1 MRRSVVAAL
10 AAMLLV
16 TLFSGGAVAARP
28 VTPQISA
35 VTAEWGLRTWD
46 DGTVWCTL
54 MSDVTLDPGF
64 TKGQPVYA
72 AATVHFKF
80 VGDGDWTWQEW
91 MYSYERLSRG
101 STTVHAYAGLGS
113 SESPA
118 VADWIRYDL
127 ISPGGAVLSTLQI
140 STENTCPTG

>member
-16 TLFSGGAVAARP
+16 PLFGGGAAVAARP
-28 VTPQISA
+28 VAPQISA
-35 VTAEWGLRTWD
+35 VTAEWALRTWD
-46 DGTVWCTL
+46 DGSVWCTL
-54 MSDVTLDPGF
+54 MSDATLDPGF

-72 AATVHFKF
+72 AATVHFQF
-80 VGDGDWTWQEW
+80 VGDGTWQQW
-91 MYSYERLSRG
+91 TYSYERLSRG
-101 STTVHAYAGLGS
+101 ATTVHAYAGLGS

-118 VADWIRYDL
+118 VADWVRYDL
-127 ISPGGAVLSTLQI
+127 MSSSGTVLSSKQI